1 MNYLNTVLGL
11 IAGSVI
17 WLAGCSRDPSP
28 GSVDGGRVSPESTA
42 SPLAASRS
50 VPTNWI
56 TLDPA
61 QRSKLAAAVH
71 LYALKAEEGPLPS
84 IVQDLK
90 PIEVYSSRVNVVI
103 AMRREEGEEVGYY
116 IQPWISSHL
125 AEAEPS
131 PEWSLVPLSGA
142 DETGTVCYAY
152 RRVLAKK

>member
-1 MNYLNTVLGL
+1 MNAVIAL
-11 IAGSVI
+11 ITGSVI
-17 WLAGCSRDPSP
+17 CLAGCSKDPSS
-28 GSVDGGRVSPESTA
+28 GSADGGHVSLESTI
-42 SPLAASRS
+42 SPMAFSPS

-61 QRSKLAAAVH
+61 QRSKLAAAVN
-71 LYALKAEEGPLPS
+71 LYALKAMDGPLPS

-103 AMRREEGEEVGYY
+103 AMRRDQAEEVGYY

-131 PEWSLVPLSGA
+131 PEWSLLPLSGA

-152 RRVLAKK
+152 RRVLTKKSNP